1 MVYGRRMFLTRSLSA
16 GIAFGAA
23 LTALPASRA
32 FAHHGWRWAEDGNFE
47 ITGDVVSTW
56 LGNPH
61 GLVYLDV
68 NGERW
73 TIEVGQP
80 WRNDRAGLTDAHF
93 ATGNEI
99 TISGHRS
106 KDPAERLVKAERVI
120 IDGRTYDLYPE
131 RD

>member
-1 MVYGRRMFLTRSLSA
+1 MPFGRHMFLRRSLLTLLAA
-16 GIAFGAA
+16 GFV
-23 LTALPASRA
+23 LTLALPQAL
-32 FAHHGWRWAEDGNFE
+32 AHHGWRWAEDGNFE
-47 ITGDVVSTW
+47 ITGTITLAR

-61 GLVYLDV
+61 GLVRLDV
-68 NGERW
+68 NGESW

-93 ATGNEI
+93 AQGNEI

-120 IDGRTYDLYPE
+120 IDGKTYDLYPE